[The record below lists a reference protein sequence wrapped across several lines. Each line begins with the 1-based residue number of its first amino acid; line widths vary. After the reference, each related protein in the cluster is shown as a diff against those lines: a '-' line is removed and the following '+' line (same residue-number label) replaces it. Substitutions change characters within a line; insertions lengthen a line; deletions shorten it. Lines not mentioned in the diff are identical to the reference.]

1 MGAIVAATL
10 TAAGSAVVAALQART
25 LKRESEVLHE
35 QWDVETSLSW
45 LRVRRDA
52 AHTSTPAPAGLLRRA
67 FARHPVQT
75 ESDFDPASIDD
86 ESDTV
91 LEDDF
96 EDDEL
101 VVEKSRGKKQKATK
115 TPVESLSFAPFL
127 LDGSSG
133 TAWLA
138 LLGVLT
144 VVCLI
149 GPQISHGATQIGA
162 LLIPL
167 ATLALAGFY
176 PIPWAW
182 AMVTVAW
189 LQGISAWGYS
199 LAGGT
204 FQSGDA
210 GFCVAMYLVNA
221 AAVSLLA
228 ARTMQ
233 RHRRWIVMR
242 AE

>member
-10 TAAGSAVVAALQART
+10 AAAGSAVVAALQART
-25 LKRESEVLHE
+25 LRREAEVLHE
-35 QWDVETSLSW
+35 QWEVETSLSW

-52 AHTSTPAPAGLLRRA
+52 AHATTPAPAGLFRRA
-67 FARHPVQT
+67 FARQT
-75 ESDFDPASIDD
+75 VATPIDFDPATIDD

-91 LEDDF
+91 LEEDF
-96 EDDEL
+96 DEEEL
-101 VVEKSRGKKQKATK
+101 VVEQGRGREQKATK
-115 TPVESLSFAPFL
+115 VSVESLSFAPFL
-127 LDGSSG
+127 LDASAG

-144 VVCLI
+144 VVSLL
-149 GPQISHGATQIGA
+149 GPQVSPDLAQVSA

-182 AMVTVAW
+182 AMVVVAW
-189 LQGISAWGYS
+189 LQGMSAWGYS
-199 LAGGT
+199 LAGGS

-210 GFCVAMYLVNA
+210 GFCVAMYLLNA
-221 AAVSLLA
+221 AAVSILA

-233 RHRRWIVMR
+233 RHRQWIVMR
-242 AE
+242 GE